1 MMNLSRRL
9 FRHFP
14 ATLFAS
20 YLLTISHTVLAQ
32 GGSTAS
38 LSGTVVDPT
47 GAVIPNAKIAIRN
60 EASGDAR
67 QSKSNG
73 SGDFTFS
80 ALPVGNY
87 QLDIQMSGFQEFK
100 EGGVHLD
107 PGDERSLRELRMRP
121 GAETQTVTV
130 SLTTQSITLDSGEAS
145 ALISSED
152 IKHLSVEGRDV
163 TELLKILPGFA
174 INNGDGVLTNTGY
187 DPSQVSVPGAY
198 GAYAGEGTITN
209 STALLYNGVDLT
221 DPGAFAGALQNINY
235 DEVSEVKVQTSS
247 ITADE
252 ARGPIVINAVGLS
265 GGAKYHG
272 SLYTYGRTN
281 QLNSSD
287 WLSNN
292 LHQPKPPDREVYPG
306 FTLGGPVLIPHT
318 DFNKSRRLTF
328 FIGAEDYA
336 QRNQFA
342 YNSPGSAILT
352 ALVPT
357 QNMHSGSFSQD
368 EINNYLGPLVNSA
381 TYTNISQVPV
391 TGKNGA
397 ALVNGQLGGNVD
409 PINQLLLNTLPL
421 PNVGTTSTGYNY
433 AVTNLVNNDLWQAQ
447 GRIDYAISDK
457 NKLFA
462 FYSTERGKNG
472 VPQVE
477 YYSPRGNMGGT
488 NTPGGGMLSDFITEV
503 GSLNLTTIINPT
515 ITNEFFV
522 SGAWFV
528 NSFVAKN
535 FSALTLNGAWM
546 NPGLFNNGSH
556 AIPAFED
563 YGNDGLPVNL
573 YPDNTFGGIYAKKW
587 VRTGG
592 DNLTKVLGRHTLRTG
607 FFAQMDTNHQVTPF
621 VTTNGNVDLYYFGET
636 YTDPVQSVIHDTGVV
651 GSGNGGNFLADFLE
665 GGVFQYAQ
673 TNISPAPNLY
683 FWNIDGYVQ
692 DHYRLKP
699 NLSIDYGVRFDH
711 YTPWIDAHGIGVPVW
726 YPATYSTGQNPA
738 LPGFLWHSIDH
749 SVPASGLQS
758 RWAFVDPRVG
768 FAWDAHKN
776 GTTVVRGG
784 FGIYTAHDSSNDIE
798 TPAST
803 AVGERSV
810 QVSGPILLASV
821 SSQAS
826 TAITG
831 SGFAPTATGYGFFPN
846 DDHQP
851 QVYTYNL
858 AIDQKTVFNSLFEI
872 GYIGNVSRHLL
883 NNGSTQ
889 NTKLDDLN
897 ALPVGSF
904 FKPDPITGTVYPV
917 IANPAP
923 PGTTNPIPSISG
935 LSTQQQDDY
944 RPFPTYQHLEV
955 AQHNINANYNSLQM
969 LWNKQTGHLLY
980 GVNYT
985 FSKALGILGAD
996 GTGTPADAFNYRN
1009 DYGPLAFDRTHIF
1022 NATYSYTLGD
1032 VVHGRLLG
1040 TLANRWMISGITNF
1054 QSGGNIFAQN
1064 NPDFSIGG
1072 TLDVLSPNG
1081 SPITIPV
1088 SNTQFLGTTD
1098 VYLMPNLTCNP
1109 AVTTGA
1115 HHYVN
1120 SACFALPAMLGVNGP
1135 YREPYMHG
1143 PAYTDSD
1150 LTAQKDFRVG
1160 EGKDVLFRF
1169 AAFNFLNHANTTYS
1183 SSADPNAITLNFSNE
1198 QNGNPTASAV
1208 PLGTALSSA
1217 ANSNASV
1224 FGYAPLRIGRRV
1236 SEMEI
1241 KFNF

>member
-1 MMNLSRRL
+1 MLYASCFL
-9 FRHFP
+9 
-14 ATLFAS
+14 AAS
-20 YLLTISHTVLAQ
+20 YTVLLAQ

-38 LSGTVVDPT
+38 LSGTVVDST
-47 GAVIPNAKIAIRN
+47 GALIPGAKVVIRN
-60 EASGDAR
+60 QASGDTR

-80 ALPVGNY
+80 ALPVGDY
-87 QLDIQMSGFQEFK
+87 QVDIQMAGFEEFK
-100 EGGVHLD
+100 ESGIHLD
-107 PGDERSLRELRMRP
+107 PGDQRSLRELRMQP

-130 SLTTQSITLDSGEAS
+130 SLTTQAITLDSGEAS
-145 ALISSED
+145 SLISSED

-174 INNGDGVLTNTGY
+174 ISNGSNNLTNTAY
-187 DPSQVSVPGAY
+187 DPSQVSVQGAY
-198 GAYAGEGTITN
+198 GSYAGEGTIVN
-209 STALLYNGVDLT
+209 STALLYDGVDLT
-221 DPGAFAGALQNINY
+221 DPGAFAGSLQNINY
-235 DEVSEVKVQTSS
+235 DQVSEVKVQTSS

-272 SLYTYGRTN
+272 SLYTYGRTY
-281 QLNSSD
+281 QLDSSD

-292 LHQPKPPDREVYPG
+292 LNQPKPPDREVYPG
-306 FTLGGPVLIPHT
+306 FTLGGPVPIPHT
-318 DFNKSRRLTF
+318 DFNKSKRLTF
-328 FIGAEDYA
+328 FAGAEDYA
-336 QRNQFA
+336 QRNEFA
-342 YNSPGSAILT
+342 YGNSGGAILT

-357 QNMHSGSFSQD
+357 ANMRNGNFSRD
-368 EINNYLGPLVNSA
+368 ELANYLGAAGTGPNAA
-381 TYTNISQVPV
+381 TYNNISAPAL
-391 TGKNGA
+391 TGTSGQPLN
-397 ALVNGQLGGNVD
+397 NGQLVNVN
-409 PINQLLLNTLPL
+409 PTNQLLLNTLPL
-421 PNVGTTSTGYNY
+421 PNMPTNASGFNY
-433 AVTNLVNNDLWQAQ
+433 ATTNLVNNDLWQAQ

-457 NKLFA
+457 NKFFA

-488 NTPGGGMLSDFITEV
+488 NTPGGGMLSDLITEA
-503 GSLNLTTIINPT
+503 GSMNLTTIVNPT
-515 ITNEFFV
+515 ITNEFFF
-522 SGAWFV
+522 SGVWFI

-535 FSALTLNGAWM
+535 FSALTLNGAWT
-546 NPGLFNNGSH
+546 NPGIFNNGSH

-563 YGNDGLPVNL
+563 YGDDGLPVNL

-592 DNLTKVLGRHTLRTG
+592 DNLTKVLGRHTLRAG

-621 VTTNGNVDLYYFGET
+621 VTTNGNIDLYYFGET
-636 YTDPVQSVIHDTGVV
+636 YTDPVQGVIHDTGVV

-683 FWNIDGYVQ
+683 FWNIDGYAQ

-699 NLSIDYGVRFDH
+699 NLSVDYGVRFDH

-726 YPATYSTGQNPA
+726 YPATYSTGQNQV
-738 LPGFLWHSIDH
+738 LPGFLWHSIDQ

-776 GTTVVRGG
+776 GSTVVRGG

-798 TPAST
+798 TPASS
-803 AVGERSV
+803 AEGERSV
-810 QVSGPILLASV
+810 QISGPILLASV

-831 SGFAPTATGYGFFPN
+831 SGFTPTETGYGFFPN

-858 AIDQKTVFNSLFEI
+858 AIDQKVAFNSLFEI

-883 NNGSTQ
+883 NNGSSQ

-917 IANPAP
+917 INNPAP
-923 PGTTNPIPSISG
+923 PGTSNAIPSVSG
-935 LSTQQQDDY
+935 LSTQQEDDY
-944 RPFPTYQHLEV
+944 RPYPMYQHLEV
-955 AQHNINANYNSLQM
+955 AQHNINANYNSLQL

-1009 DYGPLAFDRTHIF
+1009 DYGPLAFDRTQIF
-1022 NATYSYTLGD
+1022 NATYSYTMGD
-1032 VVHGRLLG
+1032 LVHQRFLAV
-1040 TLANRWMISGITNF
+1040 LANRWMISGITNV

-1072 TLDVLSPNG
+1072 TLYVFSPNG
-1081 SPITIPV
+1081 SPVTIPV

-1109 AVTTGA
+1109 AVASGA

-1120 SACFALPAMLGVNGP
+1120 NACFALPGTLGVNGP

-1183 SSADPNAITLNFSNE
+1183 SSANPNAITLNFSNE
-1198 QNGNPTASAV
+1198 VNGDPTTSYV
-1208 PLGTALSSA
+1208 PLGAALSSA
-1217 ANSNASV
+1217 TNSNASV
-1224 FGYAPLRIGRRV
+1224 FGYAPQRIGRRV
-1236 SEMEI
+1236 SEMEV

>member
-20 YLLTISHTVLAQ
+20 YLLTISHTVVAQ

-107 PGDERSLRELRMRP
+107 PGDERSLRELRMQP
-121 GAETQTVTV
+121 GAETETVTV

-174 INNGDGVLTNTGY
+174 ISNGSNNITNTAY
-187 DPSQVSVPGAY
+187 DPSQVSVQGAY
-198 GAYAGEGTITN
+198 GSYAGEGTITN
-209 STALLYNGVDLT
+209 STALLYDGIDLT

-235 DEVSEVKVQTSS
+235 DQVSEVKVQTSS

-265 GGAKYHG
+265 GGPKYHG
-272 SLYTYGRTN
+272 SLYTYGRTY
-281 QLNSSD
+281 QLDSSD

-292 LHQPKPPDREVYPG
+292 QHQPKPPDREVYPG

-318 DFNKSRRLTF
+318 DFNRSKRLTF
-328 FIGAEDYA
+328 FLGAEDYA
-336 QRNQFA
+336 QRNEFA
-342 YNSPGSAILT
+342 YGNAGSAILT

-357 QNMHSGSFSQD
+357 ANMRNGNFSED
-368 EINNYLGPLVNSA
+368 EINNYLGPLLKGPNAA
-381 TYTNISQVPV
+381 TYANISSVPV
-391 TGKNGA
+391 TGKNGS
-397 ALVNGQLGGNVD
+397 ALAGGQLGANID
-409 PINQLLLNTLPL
+409 PIAQALLNTLPL
-421 PNVGTTSTGYNY
+421 PNMPTNASGFNY
-433 AVTNLVNNDLWQAQ
+433 ATTNLVDNDLWQAQ
-447 GRIDYAISDK
+447 GRIDYAISDR

-462 FYSTERGKNG
+462 VYSTERGKNG

-488 NTPGGGMLSDFITEV
+488 NTPGGGMLSDLITDV
-503 GSLNLTTIINPT
+503 GSLNLTTIVSPT
-515 ITNEFFV
+515 ITNEFFF
-522 SGAWFV
+522 SGAWFL

-535 FSALTLNGAWM
+535 FSALTLNGAWQ

-556 AIPAFED
+556 VIPAFED
-563 YGNDGLPVNL
+563 YGDDGLPVNL
-573 YPDNTFGGIYAKKW
+573 YPDNTFGGIYAKKE

-592 DNLTKVLGRHTLRTG
+592 DNFTKVLGRHTLRTG

-621 VTTNGNVDLYYFGET
+621 VTTNGNIDLYYFGET
-636 YTDPVQSVIHDTGVV
+636 YTDPVQGVIHNTGVV

-665 GGVFQYAQ
+665 GGVFQYQQ

-692 DHYRLKP
+692 DHYRLRP

-738 LPGFLWHSIDH
+738 LPGFLWHSIDR

-776 GTTVVRGG
+776 GSTVVRGG

-798 TPAST
+798 TPASN
-803 AVGERSV
+803 AEGERTV
-810 QVSGPILLASV
+810 QITGPLLLASV
-821 SSQAS
+821 SSKAPTAS
-826 TAITG
+826 SG
-831 SGFAPTATGYGFFPN
+831 SGFVPTASGYGFFPN

-858 AIDQKTVFNSLFEI
+858 AIDQKTLSNSMFEI
-872 GYIGNVSRHLL
+872 GYIGNLSRHLL

-889 NTKLDDLN
+889 PTVLDDLN
-897 ALPVGSF
+897 ALHVGALFGTDQFGNSY
-904 FKPDPITGTVYPV
+904 PIY
-917 IANPAP
+917 AP
-923 PGTTNPIPSISG
+923 SGTTTVNG
-935 LSTQQQDDY
+935 LSTQQIDNF
-944 RPFPTYQHLEV
+944 RPYTMYQHVYV

-969 LWNKQTGHLLY
+969 MWNKQTGHLLY

-985 FSKALGILGAD
+985 FSKALGILGANGD
-996 GTGTPADAFNYRN
+996 GTPADPFNYRD

-1032 VVHGRLLG
+1032 IVHGRLLG
-1040 TLANRWMISGITNF
+1040 TLANRWMISGITNV

-1072 TLDVLSPNG
+1072 NLYDVLISGG
-1081 SPITIPV
+1081 SFTTVPV
-1088 SNTQFLGTTD
+1088 SNTQLLGTPD
-1098 VYLMPNLTCNP
+1098 VYLMPSLTCNP
-1109 AVTTGA
+1109 AVTSGS

-1120 SACFALPAMLGVNGP
+1120 GACFSINNPTFGTPGVVNGP

-1183 SSADPNAITLNFSNE
+1183 SAADPNAITLSFSNE
-1198 QNGNPTASAV
+1198 QNGSAV
-1208 PLGTALSSA
+1208 PLATALSSA